1 MGLLRTLLLLPVKGP
16 MDGALWVTQKIVET
30 AETEVNNPATLRK
43 SLQMLEWDLMAG
55 RITEDQYDVAEMQI
69 LMRLKALK

>member
-1 MGLLRTLLLLPVKGP
+1 MGLLRNLLMLPIKGP
-16 MDGALWVTQKIVET
+16 IDGALWVTRKIVET

-55 RITEDQYDVAEMQI
+55 RVSEDDYDDAETQI
-69 LMRLKALK
+69 LMRLRQLR

>member
-1 MGLLRTLLLLPVKGP
+1 MGLLRSLLLLPVKGP

-43 SLQMLEWDLMAG
+43 SLQFLEQDLMAG
-55 RITEDQYDVAEMQI
+55 RISEDAYDAAEMEI
-69 LMRLKALK
+69 LMRLKALT